1 MVKELKDPYSEYLT
15 KEQTKSFNE
24 GVSGDFVGIGAE
36 MQKKNDQ
43 IMVTSPMK
51 DLQQNV
57 LAFVLKMS
65 LLK

>member
-1 MVKELKDPYSEYLT
+1 MAWSKRLKDPYSEYLT

-51 DLQQNV
+51 GS
-57 LAFVLKMS
+57 AS
-65 LLK
+65 RTCWHSS